1 MTIEDILNSVPRY
14 LLTDLSYCD
23 IKNAIIDVFKNS
35 NAKMLLPISIDKKT
49 YGHLNKK
56 DNFQIADVDTFLS
69 FTFVLG
75 DSLCFLEVKRQ
86 KNSIIVI
93 YEVSSHSLLD
103 RIILVKSD
111 NLAIVES
118 KYYLKEEGIFKVYNT
133 SIRYYDNNFKEVK
146 IDPSNTLDEMFSDE
160 FGIPLKSARKMREKF
175 FLYANFLSYSAV
187 EQKMRIRDAQ
197 LSSIDFLYIRSPW
210 IVRDIDKFLHEEYDN
225 ERKIVLKKHFNKIN
239 NAGGK
244 LKINRI
250 AKIINW
256 IQGNLNDNSEMVMA
270 DNLFTNFL
278 PILLGEDASGF
289 DTKGIIVEKMGED
302 YFLYQVHFTT
312 DKISFVKSLIT
323 LEQAQELFLANPLN
337 ENVKG
342 LKEFFGITRGR

>member
-1 MTIEDILNSVPRY
+1 MTIEDILNSVPSD

-23 IKNAIIDVFKNS
+23 IKSAIIEVFKNS
-35 NAKMLLPISIDKKT
+35 SAKMLLPISIDKKI
-49 YGHLNKK
+49 YENLNRK
-56 DNFQIADVDTFLS
+56 DNFRIADADTFFG

-86 KNSIIVI
+86 KNSILVV
-93 YEVSSHSLLD
+93 YEVSSHSILD
-103 RIILVKSD
+103 RIILVKSED
-111 NLAIVES
+111 LTIVES
-118 KYYLKEEGIFKVYNT
+118 KYYLKEEGIFKDYNT

-146 IDPSNTLDEMFSDE
+146 IDSGSTLDEMFSDE
-160 FGIPLKSARKMREKF
+160 FGIPLESARKMREKF

-187 EQKMRIRDAQ
+187 EQKMRIRDAR
-197 LSSIDFLYIRSPW
+197 LSSIDFLYFRSPW
-210 IVRDIDKFLHEEYDN
+210 VVRDIDKYIHEEYNN
-225 ERKIVLKKHFNKIN
+225 ERKNVVKKHFNKIDSDS
-239 NAGGK
+239 GK
-244 LKINRI
+244 LKTNRI

-256 IQGNLNDNSEMVMA
+256 IQENLNENSEMIMA
-270 DNLFTNFL
+270 DNLFANFL

-289 DTKGIIVEKMGED
+289 DTKGIIVEKSGED